1 MKRNILLMIILF
13 ILISI
18 LTAGTLVLANPIDVD
33 NLKNY
38 DFDVIDDNTNHT
50 TSAPLSFLTFVVYFI
65 FFVLIA
71 GLAYLTTR
79 WIGKQQK
86 KIRAKSKYMELIDS
100 LQLSGDNALHIVK
113 SPDGVLLLGTGKEGI
128 FLLCKLDDEGAE
140 LIIQAEKNQIEE
152 NFSAQ
157 LNNYLSNIKW
167 GTDHNKF
174 GESK

>member
-1 MKRNILLMIILF
+1 MTTQITQLQPFELPDFCCIFYFFRSYSRIGLF
-13 ILISI
+13 DYTLDRK
-18 LTAGTLVLANPIDVD
+18 TAKEN
-33 NLKNY
+33 K
-38 DFDVIDDNTNHT
+38 
-50 TSAPLSFLTFVVYFI
+50 S
-65 FFVLIA
+65 
-71 GLAYLTTR
+71 
-79 WIGKQQK
+79 
-86 KIRAKSKYMELIDS
+86 KSKYMELIDS

-128 FLLCKLDDEGAE
+128 FLLGKLDDEEAE

-157 LNNYLSNIKW
+157 LNNYLKKIKW

>member
-1 MKRNILLMIILF
+1 MRLKEVLLNEKKHSIDDYIVYIYFNLNCRNLF
-13 ILISI
+13 
-18 LTAGTLVLANPIDVD
+18 LANPIDVD

-86 KIRAKSKYMELIDS
+86 KIRAKVNTWS
-100 LQLSGDNALHIVK
+100 
-113 SPDGVLLLGTGKEGI
+113 
-128 FLLCKLDDEGAE
+128 
-140 LIIQAEKNQIEE
+140 
-152 NFSAQ
+152 
-157 LNNYLSNIKW
+157 
-167 GTDHNKF
+167 
-174 GESK
+174 